1 MRVEINL
8 LIFFANQERKTV
20 GGFLSVREGA
30 SEDDILEAM
39 EDFIETAIED
49 HMNTFTH
56 GLADVVV
63 GNNDLYQMGFS
74 NKNPNL
80 LMGDNEQCNVVI
92 PDTMIVQ

>member
-1 MRVEINL
+1 
-8 LIFFANQERKTV
+8 
-20 GGFLSVREGA
+20 
-30 SEDDILEAM
+30 
-39 EDFIETAIED
+39 
-49 HMNTFTH
+49 MNTFTH

>member
-1 MRVEINL
+1 LRVEINL
-8 LIFFANQERKTV
+8 LIFFANQKRKTV

-30 SEDDILEAM
+30 SESEIMEAM
-39 EDFIETAIED
+39 GDFIEIAIED
-49 HMNTFTH
+49 HMDTFTH

-63 GNNDLYQMGFS
+63 GSDDLYQMGFS

-80 LMGDNEQCNVVI
+80 LVRDNEQCNVVI

>member
-1 MRVEINL
+1 LRVEINL
-8 LIFFANQERKTV
+8 LIFFANRERKTV

-30 SEDDILEAM
+30 SEDEIMEAM

-63 GNNDLYQMGFS
+63 GSDDLYQMGFS

-80 LMGDNEQCNVVI
+80 LVKDKEQCNVVI

>member
-30 SEDDILEAM
+30 SGDEIMEAM
-39 EDFIETAIED
+39 EDFIEIAIED

-63 GNNDLYQMGFS
+63 GNDDLYQMGFS